1 MMTQPLRVGLAL
13 LLVPAALIS
22 VSSIAV
28 FAAAPAARPQ
38 PPKAANVT
46 PGGTL
51 AERYGRA
58 QKAFEEQRGNEDK
71 TREQRDAL
79 AEEARSL
86 QERLIA
92 NASRVQELEAASEAT
107 AGELDR
113 LNATIRTIEGDLL
126 RDRDRVAHLLA
137 VLQRL
142 QADEPPALALRP
154 EDSLSAA
161 RGTMQMGAMLPPVY
175 QEAADLSKQL
185 KTLAETRIAVAKKA
199 EQAKTEAASL
209 IAARAS
215 LDTLLQEK
223 SSQQAVAD
231 ARLSELHAITEEVGR
246 EASDLKALID
256 RVAGLRAAASPA
268 QDGMKIVTAQSG
280 GSGALARASLLR
292 PVVGTVT
299 PGDPAGP
306 GRTPGQT
313 GPLGLWFE
321 TAGKAEAV
329 APADSEVVFAGTYQ
343 KFGQVLI
350 LEIAGGYHLTL
361 AGLGRI
367 DVRIGDSVLAG
378 EPVGILPE
386 GRAARLYMELR
397 RNGQAVDPAPWLSVE
412 LRKAKGT

>member
-1 MMTQPLRVGLAL
+1 MMRRPLFFCLAVF
-13 LLVPAALIS
+13 LVSAA
-22 VSSIAV
+22 SIAV
-28 FAAAPAARPQ
+28 SLAAQTARPQ
-38 PPKAANVT
+38 S

-51 AERYGRA
+51 AERYSRA

-71 TREQRDAL
+71 TRAERDSL
-79 AEEARSL
+79 VEEARNL

-92 NASRVQELEAASEAT
+92 NASRVQELEAASELT
-107 AGELDR
+107 AGELER
-113 LNATIRTIEGDLL
+113 LNGTMRTLQGDLL

-142 QADEPPALALRP
+142 QTDEPPALALRP
-154 EDSLSAA
+154 EDSLAAA

-175 QEAADLSKQL
+175 QEAAGLSKQL
-185 KTLAETRIAVAKKA
+185 KTLAETRIAVAKKGA
-199 EQAKTEAASL
+199 EATFEAASL
-209 IAARAS
+209 KAARAS
-215 LDTLLQEK
+215 LDQLLQEK
-223 SSQQAVAD
+223 STQQADAD
-231 ARLSELHAITEEVGR
+231 AKLSEIHAIAEEIGR

-256 RVAGLRAAASPA
+256 RVASLRATGSV
-268 QDGMKIVTAQSG
+268 QEGMKIVTAQSG
-280 GSGALARASLLR
+280 GTGTLARASLLR
-292 PVVGTVT
+292 PVVGTAT

-329 APADSEVVFAGTYQ
+329 APADSEVVFAGSYQ

-350 LEIAGGYHLTL
+350 LEITGGYHLTL

-397 RNGQAVDPAPWLSVE
+397 RNGQAVDPAPWLSAE

>member
-1 MMTQPLRVGLAL
+1 MSPISISW
-13 LLVPAALIS
+13 AAQT
-22 VSSIAV
+22 
-28 FAAAPAARPQ
+28 ARTPS
-38 PPKAANVT
+38 PTTA

-51 AERYGRA
+51 AERYSRA
-58 QKAFEEQRGNEDK
+58 QKAFEDQRGNEDK
-71 TREQRDAL
+71 TRAERDSL
-79 AEEARSL
+79 AEEARNL
-86 QERLIA
+86 QTRLIA
-92 NASRVQELEAASEAT
+92 NASRVQELEAASEST

-113 LNATIRTIEGDLL
+113 LNATMRTLQADLF

-154 EDSLSAA
+154 EDSLAAA

-175 QEAADLSKQL
+175 QEAADLSKRL
-185 KTLAETRIAVAKKA
+185 KTLAETKTVLAKKGD
-199 EQAKTEAASL
+199 EAKIEAVRL
-209 IAARAS
+209 KAARAS
-215 LDTLLQEK
+215 LDQLLQEK
-223 SSQQAVAD
+223 STQQADAD
-231 ARLSELHAITEEVGR
+231 AKLSEIHEITEEIGR

-256 RVAGLRAAASPA
+256 RVASLRAAGPT
-268 QDGMKIVTAQSG
+268 QERMRLVTPQSG
-280 GSGALARASLLR
+280 GTGTLVRASLLR
-292 PVVGTVT
+292 PVVGTAT

-350 LEIAGGYHLTL
+350 LEITGGYHLTL

-386 GRAARLYMELR
+386 GRAVRLYMELR
-397 RNGQAVDPAPWLSVE
+397 RNGQAVDPAPWLSAE

>member
-1 MMTQPLRVGLAL
+1 MMRRSLFLGLAL
-13 LLVPAALIS
+13 LVVSAASIS
-22 VSSIAV
+22 VSL
-28 FAAAPAARPQ
+28 AAQTARPQ
-38 PPKAANVT
+38 P

-51 AERYGRA
+51 AERYSRA

-71 TREQRDAL
+71 TRTERDSL
-79 AEEARSL
+79 AQEARNL

-92 NASRVQELEAASEAT
+92 NASRVQELEAASEST
-107 AGELDR
+107 AGELER
-113 LNATIRTIEGDLL
+113 LNGTMRTLEGDLL

-142 QADEPPALALRP
+142 ESDEPPALALRP
-154 EDSLSAA
+154 EDSLAA
-161 RGTMQMGAMLPPVY
+161 VRGTMQMGAMLPPVY

-185 KTLAETRIAVAKKA
+185 KTLEETRIAVAKKGA
-199 EQAKTEAASL
+199 EATFEAASL
-209 IAARAS
+209 KAARAS
-215 LDTLLQEK
+215 LDQLLQEK
-223 SSQQAVAD
+223 STQQADAD
-231 ARLSELHAITEEVGR
+231 AKLSEIHAIAEEIGR

-256 RVAGLRAAASPA
+256 RVASLRATGPA
-268 QDGMKIVTAQSG
+268 QEGMKIVTAQSG
-280 GSGALARASLLR
+280 GTGTLARASLLR
-292 PVVGTVT
+292 PVVGTAT

-329 APADSEVVFAGTYQ
+329 APADSEVVFAGSYQ

-350 LEIAGGYHLTL
+350 LEITGGYHLTL

-378 EPVGILPE
+378 EPVGVLPE

-397 RNGQAVDPAPWLSVE
+397 RNGQAVDPAPWLSAE